1 MKKIDKKINVVIS
14 GTKTRGYK
22 IEVSNKGDDWNSDI
36 YLTAEELE
44 VLAIK
49 LHAYYGKR

>member
-1 MKKIDKKINVVIS
+1 MKKTNKKITVIIS

-44 VLAIK
+44 VLAAK
-49 LHAYYGKR
+49 LKAYFKK